1 MNHKPT
7 KPLTKQQIASKVIAK
22 ALLSQAV
29 ENDCFVIDDHRLQAV
44 ATGQSRFTADER
56 LKVLQSPQTMKRLRW
71 LDIQYRKNKQNTQTI
86 TEQVN
91 QQQMTQQPSEL
102 IAKQQAANDE
112 SFAVLRAAAG
122 HGDEF
127 VIESEDARYTLHF
140 LPPLRGRY
148 RVKVCCSEQWLQ
160 SLRDKKPVVK
170 LETNDGLLI
179 FQEPLDEYGEMSGF
193 WSLPLSPREYLS
205 QTGNSLKLSV
215 VD

>member
-1 MNHKPT
+1 MNDKPT
-7 KPLTKQQIASKVIAK
+7 KPLTRQQIASKVIAK

-29 ENDCFVIDDHRLQAV
+29 ENDRFVIDDQRLQAV

-71 LDIQYRKNKQNTQTI
+71 LDIQHRQNTLNAPAD
-86 TEQVN
+86 TESIHAQRV
-91 QQQMTQQPSEL
+91 QRPTAG
-102 IAKQQAANDE
+102 IAQAQAANDE

-127 VIESEDARYTLHF
+127 VLESDDGRYSIHF

-148 RVKVCCSEQWLQ
+148 RIKVCASEQWVQ
-160 SLRDKKPVVK
+160 SLPDSAKVLK

-179 FQEPLDEYGEMSGF
+179 FQETLDEYGEMSGF

-205 QTGNSLKLSV
+205 QAGKGLKLRL

>member
-29 ENDCFVIDDHRLQAV
+29 ENDCFVINDQRLQAV
-44 ATGQSRFTADER
+44 ATGRSRFTADER

-71 LDIQYRKNKQNTQTI
+71 LDIQCRKNKQNTLTI

-91 QQQMTQQPSEL
+91 KQPSEL
-102 IAKQQAANDE
+102 IATQQAANDE

-122 HGDEF
+122 NSNEF

-160 SLRDKKPVVK
+160 SLPDKNPVVK
-170 LETNDGLLI
+170 LETSDGLLI

-193 WSLPLSPREYLS
+193 WALSLSPREYLS
-205 QTGNSLKLSV
+205 QTGHSLKLSV